1 MFMEKRRPRIAK
13 MILIDENNRWGFNYY
28 KDMRYLI
35 NILYIK
41 IYNLENSDSVELA
54 PPMRWVG

>member
-1 MFMEKRRPRIAK
+1 MFMEKKRPRIAK

-41 IYNLENSDSVELA
+41 IYNLEIIQTVLNWPLQWDE
-54 PPMRWVG
+54 